1 LRQPDLRKEF
11 TLHTDASGFAIGSVL
26 SQVTDG
32 KEYPIAYYSRI
43 LKGAEKHYGISEK
56 ECLSIVVSIKH
67 FRVYLH
73 GAKFKVVTDHAA
85 LAWLMNI
92 SEPTGRLARWA
103 IYLQAYEFEIIYR
116 KGVIHSNA
124 DTLSRPVMT
133 VTVAEDEEEADV
145 SPKALDVHEDEGL
158 LYYLKNGKH
167 EAGQPKKQIKRVEK
181 LAKK

>member
-1 LRQPDLRKEF
+1 MDPEKVKAISERIPPKNVKQVQQFLGICNYYRRFIKDYAKMAAPMFHLLKKEEKFVWTSEQNESFEKLKNSLVAYPVLRQPDLRKEF

-85 LAWLMNI
+85 LA
-92 SEPTGRLARWA
+92 
-103 IYLQAYEFEIIYR
+103 
-116 KGVIHSNA
+116 
-124 DTLSRPVMT
+124 
-133 VTVAEDEEEADV
+133 
-145 SPKALDVHEDEGL
+145 
-158 LYYLKNGKH
+158 
-167 EAGQPKKQIKRVEK
+167 
-181 LAKK
+181 